1 MPKADRQTSGNGDR
15 STVRAGTVM
24 AEKRLSH
31 AYMLLAPEG
40 PERDEAARRLAAELL
55 CTGAEPPCGQ
65 CRDCRKVLA
74 GIHPDVTVVTRES
87 RDKGL
92 RQDIVVGQIRAMTA
106 DAQLAPNEAARK
118 VYIID
123 QADRMNAQAQNALLK
138 ALEDPPGHA
147 CFILCA
153 ASADA
158 LLPTVRSRCVRT
170 GEAAGRRARSR
181 ELPDLVRGYLEAAAS
196 GDRAE
201 TVMFCMNRTKLS
213 REDTE
218 AFAGQ
223 VKDAVCDI
231 LCGRLADPGL
241 GRETLLHLDALMD
254 KTEDYL
260 RHNVQPKQI
269 FGLLA
274 AETLR

>member
-1 MPKADRQTSGNGDR
+1 
-15 STVRAGTVM
+15 M
-24 AEKRLSH
+24 AERRLSH
-31 AYMLLAPEG
+31 AYMLTGPEG
-40 PERDEAARRLAAELL
+40 PDRDRAARRLAAALL
-55 CTGAEPPCGQ
+55 CTGAEKPCGA

-74 GIHPDVTVVTRES
+74 GIHPDVVTVAREQ
-87 RDKGL
+87 RDKEL
-92 RQDIVVGQIRAMTA
+92 RREILVGQIRQMTA
-106 DAQLAPNEAARK
+106 DAVLAPNEAARK

-123 QADRMNAQAQNALLK
+123 QADRMNDRAQNALLK

-158 LLPTVRSRCVRT
+158 LLPTVRSRCVRAE
-170 GEAAGRRARSR
+170 EAVDRRAETR
-181 ELPDLVRGYLEAAAS
+181 ELSDLARAYLETAAS

-201 TVMFCMNRTKLS
+201 MTLFCMNRTKLS
-213 REDTE
+213 REETE
-218 AFAGQ
+218 SFAGE

-231 LCGRLADPGL
+231 LCARRPDPGL
-241 GRETLLHLDALMD
+241 GRDRLFHLAELMETA
-254 KTEDYL
+254 EDYL

-274 AETLR
+274 VETLR